1 MAFTSPGDI
10 SHSDGHSI
18 FKVQVLLQ
26 VQFNEKIRSFP
37 YIQEVGK
44 ERKTGWISTLRDR
57 KKEGCAMQIKLT
69 IQERLKDLRVERG
82 LTLEQLAEQTGLSK
96 SALGKYEADDFK
108 DISPFSIVT
117 LAKFYGV
124 STDYLL
130 GMTETKNHPDTE
142 LDALHL
148 GDDAIEVL
156 RTGKFNHRLLSEL
169 ICHKDFQRFMLDAEI
184 YVDRIADMR
193 VNDMNAV
200 LEAVRQMALMKN
212 GGDENDL
219 YLRTLEVAQIR
230 EDEYF
235 GSLIADDLK
244 GILRDIRND
253 HRPDTMTAD
262 ESSLAAAVQG
272 QLQDAMNFEGSS
284 EEKQIRALMATI
296 GLDYDTLTKEE
307 FVSII
312 SGLKKSK
319 YLKSPSNQRGKAR
332 PQLPHGKGKKK
343 RK

>member
-1 MAFTSPGDI
+1 
-10 SHSDGHSI
+10 
-18 FKVQVLLQ
+18 
-26 VQFNEKIRSFP
+26 
-37 YIQEVGK
+37 
-44 ERKTGWISTLRDR
+44 
-57 KKEGCAMQIKLT
+57 MQPKLT
-69 IQERLKDLRVERG
+69 IQERLKDLRVECG
-82 LTLEQLAEQTGLSK
+82 LTLEQLSAETDISK

-108 DISPFSIVT
+108 DISPFSMVA

-130 GMTETKNHPDTE
+130 GLTEQKNHPNTE

-156 RTGKFNHRLLSEL
+156 RTSNFNHRLLSEL

-193 VNDMNAV
+193 IKDMNAV

-219 YLRTLEVAQIR
+219 HLRTLEVAQIR

-244 GILRDIRND
+244 GILRDIRSE

-262 ESSLAAAVQG
+262 ETSLVATVQG

-284 EEKQIRALMATI
+284 EEKKIRAYLATI
-296 GLDYDTLTKEE
+296 GLDYDALTKEE
-307 FVSII
+307 FVSLIGI
-312 SGLKKSK
+312 LKKSK
-319 YLKSPSNQRGKAR
+319 YMKNPISQRGKA
-332 PQLPHGKGKKK
+332 QFQTTYGGKKRRK
-343 RK
+343 RKQ

>member
-1 MAFTSPGDI
+1 
-10 SHSDGHSI
+10 
-18 FKVQVLLQ
+18 
-26 VQFNEKIRSFP
+26 
-37 YIQEVGK
+37 
-44 ERKTGWISTLRDR
+44 
-57 KKEGCAMQIKLT
+57 MQPKLT
-69 IQERLKDLRVERG
+69 IQERLKDLRVERS
-82 LTLEQLAEQTGLSK
+82 LTLEQLSAETGISK

-108 DISPFSIVT
+108 DISPFSMVE

-130 GMTETKNHPDTE
+130 GLTEQKNHPNTE

-148 GDDAIEVL
+148 SDDAVDVL
-156 RTGKFNHRLLSEL
+156 RDGKFNHRLLSEF
-169 ICHKDFQRFMLDAEI
+169 ICHKDFRRFMLDAEI

-212 GGDENDL
+212 GGEENDL
-219 YLRTLEVAQIR
+219 HLRTLEVAQIR

-244 GILRDIRND
+244 GILRDIRSE

-262 ESSLAAAVQG
+262 ETSLAATMRG

-284 EEKQIRALMATI
+284 EEKKAKALLATLRI
-296 GLDYDTLTKEE
+296 DYDAITMEQ
-307 FVSII
+307 FVNLIEVLKLSKHMKTPI
-312 SGLKKSK
+312 S
-319 YLKSPSNQRGKAR
+319 QRGKTTMT
-332 PQLPHGKGKKK
+332 HGKGKRKK
-343 RK
+343 H

>member
-1 MAFTSPGDI
+1 
-10 SHSDGHSI
+10 
-18 FKVQVLLQ
+18 
-26 VQFNEKIRSFP
+26 
-37 YIQEVGK
+37 
-44 ERKTGWISTLRDR
+44 
-57 KKEGCAMQIKLT
+57 MQPKLT
-69 IQERLKDLRVERG
+69 IQERLKDLRVECG
-82 LTLEQLAEQTGLSK
+82 LTLEQLSAETGISK

-108 DISPFSIVT
+108 DISPFSMVE

-130 GMTETKNHPDTE
+130 GLTEQKNHPNTE

-156 RTGKFNHRLLSEL
+156 RTSNFNHRLLSEL
-169 ICHKDFQRFMLDAEI
+169 ICHKDFQRFMLDADI

-193 VNDMNAV
+193 IKDMNTV

-212 GGDENDL
+212 GGDANDL

-244 GILRDIRND
+244 GILRDIRNE

-262 ESSLAAAVQG
+262 ETTLVATVQG

-284 EEKQIRALMATI
+284 EEKKIRAYLATI
-296 GLDYDTLTKEE
+296 GLDYDALTKEE
-307 FVSII
+307 FVSLIGI
-312 SGLKKSK
+312 LKKSK
-319 YLKSPSNQRGKAR
+319 YMKNPISQRGKAR
-332 PQLPHGKGKKK
+332 PQVSHGKGKRKK
-343 RK
+343 K

>member
-1 MAFTSPGDI
+1 
-10 SHSDGHSI
+10 
-18 FKVQVLLQ
+18 
-26 VQFNEKIRSFP
+26 
-37 YIQEVGK
+37 
-44 ERKTGWISTLRDR
+44 
-57 KKEGCAMQIKLT
+57 MQPKLT

-82 LTLEQLAEQTGLSK
+82 LTLEQLSAETGISK

-108 DISPFSIVT
+108 DISPFSMVE

-130 GMTETKNHPDTE
+130 GLTEQKNHPNTE

-148 GDDAIEVL
+148 GDDTIEVL

-169 ICHKDFQRFMLDAEI
+169 ICHKNFQRFMLDAEM
-184 YVDRIADMR
+184 YVDRIAEMR

-212 GGDENDL
+212 GGDANDL

-244 GILRDIRND
+244 GILRGIRNE

-262 ESSLAAAVQG
+262 ETSFVATVQG

-284 EEKQIRALMATI
+284 EEKKIRAYLATI
-296 GLDYDTLTKEE
+296 GLDYDALTKEE
-307 FVSII
+307 FVSLIGI
-312 SGLKKSK
+312 LKKSK
-319 YLKSPSNQRGKAR
+319 YMKNPISQRGKTR
-332 PQLPHGKGKKK
+332 PQMPHGNMK
-343 RK
+343 RKRK

>member
-1 MAFTSPGDI
+1 
-10 SHSDGHSI
+10 
-18 FKVQVLLQ
+18 
-26 VQFNEKIRSFP
+26 
-37 YIQEVGK
+37 
-44 ERKTGWISTLRDR
+44 
-57 KKEGCAMQIKLT
+57 MQPKLT
-69 IQERLKDLRVERG
+69 IQERLKDLRVECG
-82 LTLEQLAEQTGLSK
+82 LTLEQLSAETDISK

-108 DISPFSIVT
+108 DISPFSMVE

-130 GMTETKNHPDTE
+130 GLTEQKNHPNTE

-156 RTGKFNHRLLSEL
+156 RTSNFNHRLLSEL

-193 VNDMNAV
+193 IKDMNAV

-219 YLRTLEVAQIR
+219 HLRTLEVAQIR

-244 GILRDIRND
+244 GILRDIRSE

-262 ESSLAAAVQG
+262 EISLAATMQD

-284 EEKQIRALMATI
+284 EEKKAKALLSTLGI
-296 GLDYDTLTKEE
+296 DYDAITMEQ
-307 FVSII
+307 FVNLIEVLKLSKHLKTPI
-312 SGLKKSK
+312 S
-319 YLKSPSNQRGKAR
+319 QRGKTTMT
-332 PQLPHGKGKKK
+332 HGKGKRKK
-343 RK
+343 R

>member
-1 MAFTSPGDI
+1 
-10 SHSDGHSI
+10 
-18 FKVQVLLQ
+18 
-26 VQFNEKIRSFP
+26 
-37 YIQEVGK
+37 
-44 ERKTGWISTLRDR
+44 
-57 KKEGCAMQIKLT
+57 MQPKLT

-82 LTLEQLAEQTGLSK
+82 LTLEQLSAETGISK

-108 DISPFSIVT
+108 DISPFSMVE

-130 GMTETKNHPDTE
+130 GLTEQKNHPNTE
-142 LDALHL
+142 LDALHW

-169 ICHKDFQRFMLDAEI
+169 ICHKNFQRFMLDAEI
-184 YVDRIADMR
+184 YFDRIADMR

-200 LEAVRQMALMKN
+200 LKAVRQMALMKN
-212 GGDENDL
+212 GGNENDL
-219 YLRTLEVAQIR
+219 HLRTLEVAQIR

-244 GILRDIRND
+244 GILRDIREQ

-262 ESSLAAAVQG
+262 ESSLVATVQG
-272 QLQDAMNFEGSS
+272 QLQDAMNFEGSV
-284 EEKQIRALMATI
+284 EEKKAKALLATLGI
-296 GLDYDTLTKEE
+296 DYDAITMEQ
-307 FVSII
+307 FVNLIEVLKLSKHLKTPI
-312 SGLKKSK
+312 S
-319 YLKSPSNQRGKAR
+319 QRGKTTMT
-332 PQLPHGKGKKK
+332 HGKGKRK

>member
-1 MAFTSPGDI
+1 
-10 SHSDGHSI
+10 
-18 FKVQVLLQ
+18 
-26 VQFNEKIRSFP
+26 
-37 YIQEVGK
+37 
-44 ERKTGWISTLRDR
+44 
-57 KKEGCAMQIKLT
+57 MQPKLT

-82 LTLEQLAEQTGLSK
+82 LTLEQLSAETGISK

-108 DISPFSIVT
+108 DISPFSMVE

-130 GMTETKNHPDTE
+130 GLTEQKNHPNTE

-169 ICHKDFQRFMLDAEI
+169 ICHEDFQRFMLDAEI

-212 GGDENDL
+212 GGIENDL
-219 YLRTLEVAQIR
+219 HLRTLEVAQIR

-235 GSLIADDLK
+235 GSLIAGDLK
-244 GILRDIRND
+244 DILRDIRSE

-262 ESSLAAAVQG
+262 ETSLVATVQG
-272 QLQDAMNFEGSS
+272 QLQDAMNFEGSV
-284 EEKQIRALMATI
+284 EEKKAKALLATLGI
-296 GLDYDTLTKEE
+296 DYDAITMEQ
-307 FVSII
+307 FVNLIEVLKLSKHLKTPI
-312 SGLKKSK
+312 S
-319 YLKSPSNQRGKAR
+319 QRGKTTMT
-332 PQLPHGKGKKK
+332 HGKGKRK

>member
-1 MAFTSPGDI
+1 MANTSPGDI
-10 SHSDGHSI
+10 SHSDSHSI

-37 YIQEVGK
+37 YIQEIGK

-57 KKEGCAMQIKLT
+57 KKEGCAMQIKLA

-148 GDDAIEVL
+148 SDGAIEVL
-156 RTGKFNHRLLSEL
+156 RTGTFNHRLLSEML
-169 ICHKDFQRFMLDAEI
+169 CHKDFQRMMLDAEI

-193 VNDMNAV
+193 INDMNAM
-200 LEAVRQMALMKN
+200 LEAVRKMALMKQY
-212 GGDENDL
+212 GQDDL
-219 YLRTLEVAQIR
+219 ATRTLELAQVR
-230 EDEYF
+230 EDDYF
-235 GSLIADDLK
+235 GHVLADDLK
-244 GILRDIRND
+244 AILRDIREEHSND
-253 HRPDTMTAD
+253 TTTAD
-262 ESSLAAAVQG
+262 
-272 QLQDAMNFEGSS
+272 
-284 EEKQIRALMATI
+284 T
-296 GLDYDTLTKEE
+296 
-307 FVSII
+307 
-312 SGLKKSK
+312 
-319 YLKSPSNQRGKAR
+319 PSNLKAAG
-332 PQLPHGKGKKK
+332 LGSLIEE
-343 RK
+343 